1 LITLPKIE
9 GLKYEIRE
17 TKEEDIPVIMDL
29 CYQLSVYEKLEF
41 KGTPELYKKYGFSK
55 DKIFDC
61 LLAQNSGGPGP
72 EYLGVALYYYTFST
86 FESKPTLWLED
97 IFVPEEYRGNGVGT
111 TLLKRLC
118 QIAVEKDCGRVEW
131 TVIDWNEPSRQFY
144 FSLGAQAMDEWTTFR
159 MTPEVFKKLA
169 ES

>member
-1 LITLPKIE
+1 MPRID
-9 GLKYEIRE
+9 GLKWTIRIA
-17 TKEEDIPVIMDL
+17 TEEDITVIMDL

-41 KGTPELYKKYGFSK
+41 KGKKELYKKYGFGK

-61 LLAQNSGGPGP
+61 LLAENTGEIGTD
-72 EYLGVALYYYTFST
+72 YLGIAIFYYTFST

-97 IFVPEEYRGNGVGT
+97 IFIPEEYRGNGIGT
-111 TLLKRLC
+111 ELLKRLC

-131 TVIDWNEPSRQFY
+131 TVLDWNEPSRQFY
-144 FSLGAQAMDEWTTFR
+144 YSLGAISMDEWTTFR
-159 MTPEVFKKLA
+159 MSPEVFKKLA